1 MSEPRTEN
9 GEDAIDESGRNLTQ
23 QEIDERGASNAPA
36 DEDWTETPAERP
48 DSAIGGGEA
57 A

>member
-1 MSEPRTEN
+1 MSEPQRNN

-23 QEIDERGASNAPA
+23 QEIDERGASGAPA
-36 DEDWTETPAERP
+36 DEDWTESPAERP
-48 DSAIGGGEA
+48 DSAVGGGEA